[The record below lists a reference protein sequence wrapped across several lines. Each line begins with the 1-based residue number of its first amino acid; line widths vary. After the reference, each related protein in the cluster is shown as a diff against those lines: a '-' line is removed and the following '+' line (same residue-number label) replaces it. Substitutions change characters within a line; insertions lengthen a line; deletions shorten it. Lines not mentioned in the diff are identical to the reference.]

1 MSIMAL
7 ASKVD
12 ELITLPADQ
21 KTAKLIAV
29 FGTDELEI
37 TSDDLAQVAEHG
49 DVYDLLESDIA
60 RSTAQFA
67 DAITLVTCGWAS
79 PIAEGQSDDEQVAP
93 SQHPERR
100 RVRLVVTATREHTA
114 SVLRFSDDWD
124 NPITDE
130 GHARG
135 SLADAVRELF
145 QD

>member
-29 FGTDELEI
+29 FGTNELEI

-79 PIAEGQSDDEQVAP
+79 PIDNSEDEDNQVAP

-135 SLADAVRELF
+135 SLADAVRDLF

>member
-29 FGTDELEI
+29 FGTNELEI

-49 DVYDLLESDIA
+49 DVYDLLESEIA

-67 DAITLVTCGWAS
+67 DAIVLVTCGWAS
-79 PIAEGQSDDEQVAP
+79 PRTNDDDADNEIAP

-114 SVLRFSDDWD
+114 SVIRFSDDWD

-130 GHARG
+130 GQARG
-135 SLADAVRELF
+135 SLADAVRDLF

>member
-1 MSIMAL
+1 MAL

-114 SVLRFSDDWD
+114 SVLQLCHRGVVINHCFQLLLLQPVFQ
-124 NPITDE
+124 PI
-130 GHARG
+130 H
-135 SLADAVRELF
+135 LLLLI
-145 QD
+145 

>member
-29 FGTDELEI
+29 FGTNELEI

-100 RVRLVVTATREHTA
+100 RVRLVVTATREYTA
-114 SVLRFSDDWD
+114 SVLRFSDDWEH
-124 NPITDE
+124 PITDE

>member
-1 MSIMAL
+1 MSILAL

-29 FGTDELEI
+29 FGTNELEI

-49 DVYDLLESDIA
+49 DVYEMLESDIA
-60 RSTAQFA
+60 HATASFA

-79 PIAEGQSDDEQVAP
+79 PITEGQSEDEQIAP
-93 SQHPERR
+93 SEHPERR